1 MDTGIFL
8 SLGSNQG
15 DSHENLRETIA
26 RIGQQA
32 GKIIKASSVYRTAAW
47 GKTDQPDFLNQVISL
62 STTLAPEELLERTL
76 SIEQSLGR
84 VRKEKWSMRTID
96 IDLLL
101 FNDQVISSPRLSLPH
116 PELANRRFVLVPL
129 NEIAAG
135 YIHPVLKKT
144 IRELLI
150 ECPDKLAVTK
160 YEVRGT
166 KYE

>member
-32 GKIIKASSVYRTAAW
+32 GTVLKASSVYRTAAW
-47 GKTDQPDFLNQVISL
+47 GKTDQPDFLNQVIGL

-96 IDLLL
+96 IDILL
-101 FNDQVISSPRLSLPH
+101 FNDQVINSPRLSLPH

-129 NEIAAG
+129 NEIAPDH
-135 YIHPVLKKT
+135 IHPVLKKT

-150 ECPDKLAVTK
+150 ECPDQLEVKK